1 MYKIGNCAS
10 KIDEAEVQ
18 HYTSEE
24 GNRLDQGSS
33 ISKGMF
39 KNHYSIVWNR
49 RSPLHTGR
57 NCFNLFQISFSANT
71 TDTDP
76 GVSGVSKDQKNCEKS
91 KTTHC
96 QVDHSPIIE

>member
-33 ISKGMF
+33 ISKGVF
-39 KNHYSIVWNR
+39 KSYSRVWKR
-49 RSPLHTGR
+49 RIP
-57 NCFNLFQISFSANT
+57 
-71 TDTDP
+71 
-76 GVSGVSKDQKNCEKS
+76 
-91 KTTHC
+91 
-96 QVDHSPIIE
+96 

>member
-1 MYKIGNCAS
+1 MYKIENCAS

-49 RSPLHTGR
+49 RSP
-57 NCFNLFQISFSANT
+57 
-71 TDTDP
+71 
-76 GVSGVSKDQKNCEKS
+76 
-91 KTTHC
+91 
-96 QVDHSPIIE
+96 

>member
-1 MYKIGNCAS
+1 MYKIENCAS

-33 ISKGMF
+33 ISKGVF
-39 KNHYSIVWNR
+39 KITTLLSGISR

-76 GVSGVSKDQKNCEKS
+76 GVSGG
-91 KTTHC
+91 
-96 QVDHSPIIE
+96 I

>member
-1 MYKIGNCAS
+1 MYKIENCAS

-24 GNRLDQGSS
+24 GNRLDQ
-33 ISKGMF
+33 GMF

-76 GVSGVSKDQKNCEKS
+76 GISRVSKNQKNCEKS

-96 QVDHSPIIE
+96 QVNHSPIIE